1 MKWAG
6 DVADTDHVSKPTFPL
21 TPSGV
26 DQRPAPSEEPAR
38 PDPLSGPRPSGGVGA
53 RSPWAFVHAAAAPP
67 AAVAEPASA
76 EPAPR
81 PGPAEAATD
90 WADDKRLDE
99 LFSAWAEAALSADV
113 ISERRFMGEE
123 PEATRPDVTEP
134 APPPAP
140 APGPVEDRFEPE
152 ASWSSPLDAS
162 EPDPAVVAP
171 VPSADPEDRR
181 ESSQAWARGD
191 DDIIPRARSRSRW
204 RR

>member
-1 MKWAG
+1 M
-6 DVADTDHVSKPTFPL
+6 ADTDHVSKPTFPL
-21 TPSGV
+21 VPSGV
-26 DQRPAPSEEPAR
+26 DQRPAPSDEPAR

-67 AAVAEPASA
+67 AAVGEPAVAEPAIA
-76 EPAPR
+76 LPALR
-81 PGPAEAATD
+81 TGPADAGTD

-140 APGPVEDRFEPE
+140 APAPVEDRFEPE
-152 ASWSSPLDAS
+152 ASSLSPLDAA
-162 EPDPAVVAP
+162 EADPPVVAP
-171 VPSADPEDRR
+171 VPSADPEDRW
-181 ESSQAWARGD
+181 EPAQSWARGD